1 MNLYRGGNILVISRR
16 VIQVDEKAEK
26 EGLPCR
32 GKKKM
37 ARTVSILCL
46 AGGKEIILLDIKFRD
61 KRGMGNQLE
70 R

>member
-1 MNLYRGGNILVISRR
+1 MKKQRKRDFHAG
-16 VIQVDEKAEK
+16 E
-26 EGLPCR
+26 
-32 GKKKM
+32 KKKM